1 MHMYNMCMCMYVHV
15 HVHVHVHVRCELCAP
30 GTMFNPPAIQVFGRE
45 GFQLLK

>member
-15 HVHVHVHVRCELCAP
+15 HVHVHVHVNSARLVVVLCSI
-30 GTMFNPPAIQVFGRE
+30 PPIQVFGRE

>member
-15 HVHVHVHVRCELCAP
+15 HVHVHVHVNSARLVLCSI
-30 GTMFNPPAIQVFGRE
+30 PPIQVFGRE